1 MAFTEAYSNRIRAVQ
16 GALAAWSQYEK
27 GSSQKKAFAPGM
39 LLDTPGFNEVTWG
52 LYLRRDRCSFN
63 VILFFIWSHLL
74 KSACAVVPAATVRTW
89 AELSKLLHSEC
100 VDPPARAPYK
110 NKTIANHSVPAL
122 FIVQPHPDSLTRHG
136 PSTRVPALLFHTST
150 RPCGALCPASMRRV
164 NENAGTVRRQRAS
177 RPLAS

>member
-1 MAFTEAYSNRIRAVQ
+1 MSARGVAFTEAYSNRIRAVQ

-110 NKTIANHSVPAL
+110 NKTIADHSVCR
-122 FIVQPHPDSLTRHG
+122 TRIH
-136 PSTRVPALLFHTST
+136 
-150 RPCGALCPASMRRV
+150 
-164 NENAGTVRRQRAS
+164 
-177 RPLAS
+177 